1 MTNANLFNKLLNDY
15 NKHEAMVLLI
25 NELGASTFEY
35 EMEKRGEETLTFE
48 VFFDI
53 AQEWSFFE
61 DYITDENWDKF
72 KGGIQ
77 YPTKVV

>member
-1 MTNANLFNKLLNDY
+1 MTNADVFNKLLNDY
-15 NKHEAMVLLI
+15 NKHDAKILLS
-25 NELGASTFEY
+25 NELTTRTFEY
-35 EMEKRGEETLTFE
+35 EMEKRDEETLTFE

-53 AQEWSFFE
+53 AQEWTFFE